1 MKPLTGVK
9 ILSIEQYG
17 AGPFGTQSLADLGA
31 EVIKIEDPAM
41 GGDYARAVGP
51 HFFDSGDKLTDS
63 LFFQA
68 FNRNKKSLSLS
79 LNDTEGRAAFED
91 LVRSA
96 DAVANNLRG
105 DVPEKISID
114 YNSLS
119 NINSQIVCAHLSG
132 FGRDNERA
140 HWPGYDY
147 LLQAECGYFD
157 LTGEPSGPPARMGL
171 SLVDYMAGLHMAL
184 GLVSA
189 VMKARETGQGRDV
202 DVSLADTALYNLS
215 YVGAWQLNAG
225 AEQQRLPRSAHP
237 FLTPCALYKAGDG
250 WIYLMC
256 NKDKFWAIL
265 CELIDRPELVADPRF
280 VDFNARFQN
289 RPALQDELDATL
301 SKHTVAHWMAL
312 FGGKVPAAPVNSVA
326 QALSEDSFVAK
337 EMVQSLKSE
346 SGATVKLLRSPIR
359 TGDDLS
365 DDHLA
370 PKLVD

>member
-1 MKPLTGVK
+1 MKPLSGVK

-51 HFFDSGDKLTDS
+51 HFFCSGDSSTDS

-79 LNDTEGRAAFED
+79 LNDPAGRAAFEE
-91 LVRSA
+91 LVRTA

-114 YNSLS
+114 YSSLS
-119 NINSQIVCAHLSG
+119 TVNPKIVCAHLSG

-157 LTGEPSGPPARMGL
+157 LTGEPDGPPARMGL

-225 AEQQRLPRSAHP
+225 AEQARLPRSAHP
-237 FLTPCALYKAGDG
+237 FLTPCALYKAQDG

-256 NKDKFWAIL
+256 NKDKFWAVL
-265 CELIDRPELVADPRF
+265 CEEIGRQDLIDDPRF
-280 VDFNARFQN
+280 VDFDARFRN
-289 RPALQDELDATL
+289 RPALQIELDRTL
-301 SKHTVAHWMAL
+301 SEKTVHEWMDK

-326 QALSEDSFVAK
+326 QALAPDSFIAK
-337 EMVQSLKSE
+337 DMIQSIESE
-346 SGATVKLLRSPIR
+346 NGATVKLLRSPIQ

-370 PKLVD
+370 PKLKS